1 MAHAA
6 EIFGDRWVL
15 LILRECFYGI
25 ARFEDLRAD
34 LDAPRAILSQRLTF
48 LVSRGL
54 LERTAYREA
63 GSRTRYEYQLTRAGL
78 EAILVLLALREWG
91 ERNVLGENS
100 QTQLVE
106 RATGKPLHI
115 VLMTSEGAA
124 VDPQDIEVR
133 PKEGLSP
140 A

>member
-6 EIFGDRWVL
+6 GIFGDRWVL

-25 ARFEDLRAD
+25 TRFEDLRAD
-34 LDAPRAILSQRLTF
+34 LDAPRAVLSQRLSF

-54 LERTAYREA
+54 LERTVYQEA
-63 GSRTRYEYQLTRAGL
+63 GSRKRFEYRLTPAGL
-78 EAILVLLALREWG
+78 EAVLVLLALMEWG
-91 ERNVLGENS
+91 ERNLLGGNTP
-100 QTQLVE
+100 TQLVE

-115 VLMTSEGAA
+115 GLMTSDGAA

-133 PKEGLSP
+133 LKEGLSP
-140 A
+140 T